1 MSNSR
6 KEKQKQKD
14 ELLFTFSRKRKIR
27 DMKTESH
34 KSLTITHEKETATV
48 RGEKKHLFHNH
59 RSVRERESVCGGRIM
74 IREGAE
80 LS

>member
-14 ELLFTFSRKRKIR
+14 ELLFTFSRKQKIW

-48 RGEKKHLFHNH
+48 RGEKKAP
-59 RSVRERESVCGGRIM
+59 VP
-74 IREGAE
+74 
-80 LS
+80 